1 MTLLQQAIF
10 VFILLQILFGYFEY
24 RYKPDLLY
32 ILGRLANEKYLVPS
46 LLVPIAYIF
55 LALLFRYLIS

>member
-32 ILGRLANEKYLVPS
+32 ILGRLGNEKYLVPS